1 MAQANLA
8 AYSGKRVLVTGGL
21 GFMGFN
27 LVRTLQA
34 AEARLSVLSR
44 SWPQPGGLE
53 SNLGGGAFFQGDIR
67 DAAVVDDAG
76 TGCDLIFHP
85 AGKSGSMANN
95 ASPLDA
101 PDVDNRGTPAM

>member
-44 SWPQPGGLE
+44 AWPQPGGLE
-53 SNLGGGAFFQGDIR
+53 PNLGGATFFKGDIR
-67 DAAVVDDAG
+67 AAAVVDEAATRSHLTFPLARKAG
-76 TGCDLIFHP
+76 SAAT
-85 AGKSGSMANN
+85 N
-95 ASPLDA
+95 ASPLD
-101 PDVDNRGTPAM
+101 DLHVDIRR

>member
-34 AEARLSVLSR
+34 AEAHLSVLSR

-53 SNLGGGAFFQGDIR
+53 SNLGAVTFLQGDIT
-67 DAAVVDDAG
+67 DAAAVDAADTRFILTFPRAQK
-76 TGCDLIFHP
+76 I
-85 AGKSGSMANN
+85 GSSARK
-95 ASPLDA
+95 A
-101 PDVDNRGTPAM
+101 TPAHH

>member
-34 AEARLSVLSR
+34 AEAHLSVLSR

-53 SNLGGGAFFQGDIR
+53 SNLGGVTFFKGDIR
-67 DAAVVDDAG
+67 GAAVVDEAVAAF
-76 TGCDLIFHP
+76 DLLLPP
-85 AGKSGSMANN
+85 ARQSGSMASN
-95 ASPLDA
+95 ALPPCRLH
-101 PDVDNRGTPAM
+101 